1 MKNLEFFF
9 DTKLFHVRAEWP
21 AVCVQEATAYSF
33 ANCIQMGR
41 KGPAQIDRAESSC
54 ELNEVAEPVRTG
66 CEVIYRFHRGA
77 TQSSRAF
84 WIPHN
89 KYLSRG
95 MVVWLLSYD
104 QKLPFPPLS
113 SYFYI

>member
-1 MKNLEFFF
+1 M
-9 DTKLFHVRAEWP
+9 
-21 AVCVQEATAYSF
+21 AVVVVDDDDDV
-33 ANCIQMGR
+33 NIVVIG
-41 KGPAQIDRAESSC
+41 
-54 ELNEVAEPVRTG
+54 VVTG

-84 WIPHN
+84 WIPHS

-104 QKLPFPPLS
+104 QKVPFPPLS